1 MMDTRIKTTDATST
15 EATSQP
21 EQPTV
26 VLPENIPSEHTFVLK
41 GKFNGYEGEWHL
53 ALTDDAS
60 YLYANSSTCYVIPRD
75 EAWDRLFGFMG
86 NITIKVAGQSEMF
99 QIVKRVDAE
108 IFKKWKGPPSLR
120 HLESSST
127 GPFVFIIIC
136 GLIKIMQAMSVAAEP
151 SIGSSAQNL
160 NYFELAMG
168 CLFIGYGSFRQLCKP
183 KRYMFLIDAMLY
195 LIFAISIFLDI
206 ANGSS
211 PWWGL
216 LAASILLGCQGQLR
230 DFFRFKILRG
240 ENHCY
245 EPLERNTAKAE
256 ANVSDATTGNQFR
269 ENFKKLSS

>member
-1 MMDTRIKTTDATST
+1 
-15 EATSQP
+15 
-21 EQPTV
+21 
-26 VLPENIPSEHTFVLK
+26 
-41 GKFNGYEGEWHL
+41 
-53 ALTDDAS
+53 
-60 YLYANSSTCYVIPRD
+60 
-75 EAWDRLFGFMG
+75 
-86 NITIKVAGQSEMF
+86 
-99 QIVKRVDAE
+99 
-108 IFKKWKGPPSLR
+108 
-120 HLESSST
+120 
-127 GPFVFIIIC
+127 
-136 GLIKIMQAMSVAAEP
+136 MSVAAEP
-151 SIGSSAQNL
+151 SIGRSAQNL

-168 CLFIGYGSFRQLCKP
+168 CLFIDYGSFRQLCKP

-216 LAASILLGCQGQLR
+216 LAASILLVCQGQLR
-230 DFFRFKILRG
+230 DFFRFKILRV